1 MQGIDICIVVD
12 EKADEEVVPLRP
24 GGVEGEHAVEEGVD
38 RLVMGEVP
46 FGVEAQLRLSS
57 C

>member
-1 MQGIDICIVVD
+1 MQGIDVCIVVD
-12 EKADEEVVPLRP
+12 EKADEEVVPLSP
-24 GGVEGEHAVEEGVD
+24 GGVEGEYAVEEGVD
-38 RLVMGEVP
+38 GLAMGEVP